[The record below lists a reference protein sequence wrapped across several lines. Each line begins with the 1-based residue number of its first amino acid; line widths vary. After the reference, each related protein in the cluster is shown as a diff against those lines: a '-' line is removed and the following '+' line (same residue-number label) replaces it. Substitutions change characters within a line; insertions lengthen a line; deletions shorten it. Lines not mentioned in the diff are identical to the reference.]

1 MSVTVNKSEFV
12 RNNIKLSTSD
22 IIAKAA
28 EAGIEIGAS
37 LIYGL
42 RSKMNKVKLEA
53 SGATP
58 VVKSGKKAKK
68 KVAKIKAASTP
79 VVKPGKKA
87 KKKVAKIKS
96 RRVVQAPVSLSN
108 SNGKAHGSSPVAIV
122 FFDTAA
128 LVNSM
133 KENFPQL
140 SQGR

>member
-68 KVAKIKAASTP
+68 KVAKIK
-79 VVKPGKKA
+79 
-87 KKKVAKIKS
+87 S